1 MTGGKFHRFKEKVK
15 NKMERATISS
25 ELQGFTAEEIQPL
38 LPVPKL
44 FSLGRLNIYIYR
56 QVSTS
61 RGGHSGGAGGAQATP
76 GILIFQKQ
84 VTPCHQIR

>member
-15 NKMERATISS
+15 NKMERATISP

-44 FSLGRLNIYIYR
+44 FSFGDLNIYIYR

-61 RGGHSGGAGGAQATP
+61 TNGNGGIITLNIMKSLGRKGNE
-76 GILIFQKQ
+76 
-84 VTPCHQIR
+84 